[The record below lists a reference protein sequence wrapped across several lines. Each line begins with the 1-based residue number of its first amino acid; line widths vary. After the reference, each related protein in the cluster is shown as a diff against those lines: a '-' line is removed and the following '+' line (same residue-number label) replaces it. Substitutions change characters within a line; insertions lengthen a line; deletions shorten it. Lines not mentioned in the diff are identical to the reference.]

1 MNLQIPK
8 KTYDAII
15 RGVRQDIQIDVSFSA
30 KESVS
35 EDIENISIGDISNKN
50 ENDSIVSSVAVDES
64 GSDKK
69 TLNLTD
75 KEGAS
80 IVLTGKDII
89 AGSFSIDRYCT
100 GSDNIEIGSTISAEM
115 KMTLDNH
122 LGQFDDM
129 DFGGAHMQV
138 YLKIRNEDGTIES
151 IPMGY
156 FIVDSQTRTRTTISI
171 EALDLLAAFDK
182 DFDFSGYDPGM
193 RIKDILD
200 KIVEEGPSIPNH
212 YVYDGAEL
220 LNMDYVPPYYPEG
233 ENLTCRQILQWI
245 CELAGVCA
253 YMDGLGK
260 LKFSM
265 FEPYYIPSTEDIFK
279 LTPKMR
285 YSSEYA
291 STILKLNNIKIKSK
305 DGNVSKDFTLR
316 EEVES
321 GADKSVIDEEGT
333 EDDRV
338 EITEEEETKVKT
350 PLCFTIENN
359 EFIAAPEIVKETV
372 DDNQGN
378 GDTDIPSKPDITDP
392 ELPFEEESEAS
403 SSDES
408 EGDNQESSQKEY
420 DYTYINY
427 IIENLKEMKS
437 ISYLP
442 FSATTISLPF
452 LWPLTKIIFVD
463 NEGNGYES
471 IITHHTFNLN
481 GSSSIQAKGASE
493 QKAGYASSNPLT
505 KNQAAIIENT
515 KKELEIKLSEREK
528 EILALNNIPS
538 AMFGLYATPTQK
550 ENGSYV
556 YYYHDKETLEESKIV
571 YELSASGFRWTN
583 NYSSELPN
591 WKNGLSDNGSFIAN
605 HLSTNGIDASW
616 INVSGDDTN
625 TSIIDDDGSMNA
637 SGYSLYDNK
646 DNSNKG
652 SIYMANGNIA
662 FKINGSNPTNI
673 NSSGLNT
680 GSATVR
686 ESLKIGKFFFNSD
699 DEGNLSIVYEGGND

>member
-15 RGVRQDIQIDVSFSA
+15 KGVRQDIQIDVSFAA

-35 EDIENISIGDISNKN
+35 EEIENTTIGDVSNGN
-50 ENDSIVSSVAVDES
+50 ENEPIEFSSQLDDTLENNSVSEEPPLNPKDEE
-64 GSDKK
+64 KP
-69 TLNLTD
+69 
-75 KEGAS
+75 S
-80 IVLTGKDII
+80 IVLTGKDIV
-89 AGSFSIDRYCT
+89 AGSFSIDRYCA
-100 GSDNIEIGSTISAEM
+100 GSDNIEIGSAISAEM

-129 DFGGAHMQV
+129 DFGGAKMQV
-138 YLKIRNEDGTIES
+138 YLKIRNEDGTIET

-156 FIVDSQTRTRTTISI
+156 FIVDSQTRTRTAISI

-182 DFDFSGYDPGM
+182 EFDFSGYDPGM

-200 KIVEEGPSIPNH
+200 EIVGKGPAIPNH
-212 YVYDGAEL
+212 SVYEGAEL

-233 ENLTCRQILQWI
+233 ESLTCRQILQWI

-260 LKFSM
+260 LTFSI
-265 FEPYYIPSTEDIFK
+265 FEPYYIPSTNDIFK
-279 LTPKMR
+279 LTPQMR
-285 YSSEYA
+285 YSSEYGN
-291 STILKLNNIKIKSK
+291 TVLKLNNIKIKSK
-305 DGNVSKDFTLR
+305 DGNVIKDFTLKD
-316 EEVES
+316 EVENDT
-321 GADKSVIDEEGT
+321 DKNVIYEEGT

-350 PLCFTIENN
+350 LLCFTIENN
-359 EFIAAPEIVKETV
+359 EFIVAPEIIKNSN

-378 GDTDIPSKPDITDP
+378 EDIDIPSDPDITDP

-408 EGDNQESSQKEY
+408 EGDDQESSQKEY

-463 NEGNGYES
+463 NQGNGYES
-471 IITHHTFNLN
+471 IITNHTFHLN
-481 GSSSIQAKGASE
+481 GSSSVQAKGASE

-505 KNQAAIIENT
+505 KNQAAIIRVLCLDYMQLLHKWETEVMFIIIMT
-515 KKELEIKLSEREK
+515 KKHWKKAKSFTSYPQVDLGGQTI
-528 EILALNNIPS
+528 ILRIFL
-538 AMFGLYATPTQK
+538 
-550 ENGSYV
+550 
-556 YYYHDKETLEESKIV
+556 
-571 YELSASGFRWTN
+571 
-583 NYSSELPN
+583 
-591 WKNGLSDNGSFIAN
+591 
-605 HLSTNGIDASW
+605 
-616 INVSGDDTN
+616 
-625 TSIIDDDGSMNA
+625 
-637 SGYSLYDNK
+637 
-646 DNSNKG
+646 
-652 SIYMANGNIA
+652 
-662 FKINGSNPTNI
+662 
-673 NSSGLNT
+673 T
-680 GSATVR
+680 GKTVF
-686 ESLKIGKFFFNSD
+686 LIMV
-699 DEGNLSIVYEGGND
+699 LL